1 MCISVAEAEA
11 EAQAHTDN
19 RAGSVSVTRSPV
31 LADQWHYLTRGHRL
45 LEKDKPLLPVSV
57 PPFAPEDTAVL
68 TGLWTCL
75 ASLRLTAEALAPQ
88 LTGQGWLPSDKPHP
102 AGGKAAGAS
111 LPWFLPSK

>member
-1 MCISVAEAEA
+1 M
-11 EAQAHTDN
+11 TL
-19 RAGSVSVTRSPV
+19 SPV
-31 LADQWHYLTRGHRL
+31 LADQWQYLTRGHRL

-57 PPFAPEDTAVL
+57 PSFAPEDTAVL

-75 ASLRLTAEALAPQ
+75 ASLCLTAETLAPQ

-111 LPWFLPSK
+111 LPCSSPQNRHRIWFLDGPGVLGFQVRGAFDS